1 MTKQAAH
8 LQTTRTTSGN
18 NGSDNPLPLILKALD
33 DKKGLDIKT
42 VDLTGKSSI
51 ADALVVCTGTSDRH
65 VEALAK
71 GVMNT
76 LEANDF
82 GVQGIEGIPGNEWVL
97 VDAGDVIVHVFLPE
111 LRGQYNLEKM
121 WAVEFT

>member
-8 LQTTRTTSGN
+8 LQTTRTKSGN

-71 GVMNT
+71 GVMHT